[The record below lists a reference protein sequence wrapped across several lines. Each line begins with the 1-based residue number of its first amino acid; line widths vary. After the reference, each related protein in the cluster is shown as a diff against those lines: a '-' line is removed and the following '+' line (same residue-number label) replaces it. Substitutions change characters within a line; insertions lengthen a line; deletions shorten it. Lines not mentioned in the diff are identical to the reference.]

1 MKSLITSALI
11 LLAVS
16 FTSISAVSANEAD
29 IKQLKAAL
37 SASMPGLADVSVK
50 ATPINGLYE
59 VVSGSQVMYM
69 TKDAQYAL
77 DGNLYDMKSRS
88 NLTENAQSGI
98 RLNALNEL
106 GEDNMLVYMPE
117 GDVKHTITV
126 FTDIYCPYCVRL
138 HNEVDEYM
146 KNGVKV
152 RYIFVPFKGPKS
164 VDTSVS
170 VWCAKDR
177 NKAMTMAKN
186 GETIEQ
192 KTCDN
197 PVSKHRAL
205 ATTLGIRGTP
215 AIMLGSGQLI
225 PGYEP
230 AAKVIKKLN
239 RTL

>member
-11 LLAVS
+11 LLTVS
-16 FTSISAVSANEAD
+16 FTSISTVSANEAD

-37 SASMPGLADVSVK
+37 SVSMPSLADVSVK
-50 ATPINGLYE
+50 TTPVNGLYE

-77 DGNLYDMKSRS
+77 DGNLYDMKSRR

-98 RLNALNEL
+98 RLDALNEL

-164 VDTSVS
+164 VDASVS

-186 GETIEQ
+186 GESLEK

-197 PVSKHRAL
+197 PVSKHQAL
-205 ATTLGIRGTP
+205 ATALGIRGTP
-215 AIMLGSGQLI
+215 AIMLDSGQLM
-225 PGYEP
+225 PGYVP
-230 AAKVIKKLN
+230 AAKLIKQLN

>member
-1 MKSLITSALI
+1 MKSLITSVFI

-16 FTSISAVSANEAD
+16 LTSISAVSANEAD

-37 SASMPGLADVSVK
+37 PVTMPGLVGASVK

-59 VVSGSQVMYM
+59 VLAGSQVIYM

-88 NLTENAQSGI
+88 NLTENARSGI
-98 RLNALNEL
+98 RLAALNEL
-106 GEDNMLVYMPE
+106 GEENMLVYMPE

-138 HNEVDEYM
+138 HNEVDQYL

-164 VDTSVS
+164 VDASVS

-177 NKAMTMAKN
+177 NKALTMAKN
-186 GETIEQ
+186 GESLEK

-197 PVSKHRAL
+197 PISKHQAL
-205 ATTLGIRGTP
+205 ATALEIRGTP
-215 AIMLGSGQLI
+215 AIMLDSGELK
-225 PGYEP
+225 PGYVP
-230 AAKVIKKLN
+230 AAKLIEQLN

>member
-1 MKSLITSALI
+1 MKSLITSVVV

-16 FTSISAVSANEAD
+16 FTSTSTVSANEAD
-29 IKQLKAAL
+29 IKQLKASL
-37 SASMPGLADVSVK
+37 SASMPALADMSVK

-59 VVSGSQVMYM
+59 VLSGGQVMYM

-77 DGNLYDMKSRS
+77 DGNLYDMKTRV
-88 NLTENAQSGI
+88 NLTENARGAI
-98 RLNALNEL
+98 RLKALNKL
-106 GEDNMLVYMPE
+106 GEENMLVYMPE

-138 HNEVDEYM
+138 HSEVDEYM

-164 VDTSVS
+164 VEASIS

-177 NKAMTMAKN
+177 NKALTMAKN
-186 GETIEQ
+186 GDSLEK

-197 PVSKHRAL
+197 PVSEHQAL
-205 ATTLGIRGTP
+205 ATALGIRGTP
-215 AIMLGSGQLI
+215 AIMLESGELM
-225 PGYEP
+225 PGYVP
-230 AAKVIKKLN
+230 AAKLIEKLN
-239 RTL
+239 RTM

>member
-1 MKSLITSALI
+1 MKSLITSALV

-16 FTSISAVSANEAD
+16 FTSMSTVSANEAD

-37 SASMPGLADVSVK
+37 GVVMPGAVNVSIK

-59 VVSGSQVMYM
+59 VLSGGQIMYM
-69 TKDAQYAL
+69 SKDAQFAL
-77 DGNLYDMKSRS
+77 DGNLYDMKSRT
-88 NLTENAQSGI
+88 NLTENARSGI

-138 HNEVDEYM
+138 HNEVEQYL
-146 KNGVKV
+146 KSGVKV

-164 VDTSVS
+164 VEASIS

-177 NKAMTMAKN
+177 NKALTMAK
-186 GETIEQ
+186 GGKTLEK

-197 PVSKHRAL
+197 PISKHQTL
-205 ATTLGIRGTP
+205 ATVLGVRGTP
-215 AIMLGSGQLI
+215 AIMLESGQLM
-225 PGYEP
+225 PGYVP
-230 AAKVIKKLN
+230 AAKLIEQLN